1 MRLLIADDDAD
12 LVRLI
17 GCAAQVLWP
26 NCTVVPASDGA
37 TALQQFAA
45 QRPDLAI
52 LDIMMPPP
60 DGFEVCRRMRQA
72 APKLP
77 ILVLTGRDK
86 MLDEVRAL
94 DLGADDYLTKPFD
107 HVKLLAHLRALAR
120 RAAVGQSVAATARP
134 ASGLVIGDLM
144 IDLAARRVTVR
155 GVPVDL
161 SPTEY
166 VLLATLAAS
175 PGQIVSHRT
184 LLERVWGPEY
194 VTDTHYLKVF
204 VSRLRQKLGDDPA
217 RPRYIETRRN
227 SGYRLVAPS
236 EAPGLPPRRT
246 SEYALWQSAD

>member
-1 MRLLIADDDAD
+1 
-12 LVRLI
+12 
-17 GCAAQVLWP
+17 
-26 NCTVVPASDGA
+26 
-37 TALQQFAA
+37 
-45 QRPDLAI
+45 
-52 LDIMMPPP
+52 
-60 DGFEVCRRMRQA
+60 MRQA

-120 RAAVGQSVAATARP
+120 RAAVGQSVAATARS
-134 ASGLVIGDLM
+134 AAGLVIGDLM

-155 GVPVDL
+155 GVPVEL

-184 LLERVWGPEY
+184 LLERVWGAEY
-194 VTDTHYLKVF
+194 VNDTHYLKVF

-227 SGYRLVAPS
+227 SGYRLVAATPQLHRL
-236 EAPGLPPRRT
+236 A
-246 SEYALWQSAD
+246 EYVPWQSVG

>member
-26 NCTVVPASDGA
+26 DCTVLPAGNGA
-37 TALQQFAA
+37 TALQQFVA
-45 QRPDLAI
+45 QPPDLAI
-52 LDIMMPPP
+52 VDIMMPPP
-60 DGFEVCRRMRQA
+60 DGFELCRRFREA
-72 APKLP
+72 APGVP

-86 MLDEVRAL
+86 ILDEVRAL

-107 HVKLLAHLRALAR
+107 HIKLLAHLRALAR
-120 RAAVGQSVAATARP
+120 RAALNPASVATAHP
-134 ASGLVIGDLM
+134 TSGLVIGDLV
-144 IDLAARRVTVR
+144 IDLAARQVTVQ
-155 GVPVDL
+155 GTPVEL

-166 VLLATLAAS
+166 VLLATLAAN

-227 SGYRLVAPS
+227 SGYRLVAPTV
-236 EAPGLPPRRT
+236 AAGPQRHRT
-246 SEYALWQSAD
+246 TEYVSWQSAS